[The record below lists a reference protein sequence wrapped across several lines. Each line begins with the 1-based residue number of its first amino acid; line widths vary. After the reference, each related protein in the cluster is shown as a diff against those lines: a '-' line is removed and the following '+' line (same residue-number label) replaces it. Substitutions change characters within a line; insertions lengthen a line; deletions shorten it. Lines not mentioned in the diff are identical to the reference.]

1 MNVIIPMAGL
11 GLRLTKHGYKEPK
24 PLVQILGR
32 PIVEW
37 AIETIGNEGNFIFC
51 CNKKHIK
58 EYELEKIL
66 KKKVPSCKI
75 ISIDHQTEGTAETIL
90 EAKNLIDNDEEL
102 FISDSD
108 HYIQWNKTQ
117 FNEKIRTQLIDA
129 CVFVFPEN
137 QNSKDYSYVKVN
149 DEGFV
154 KESAEK
160 IPISKTACA
169 GMHYFR
175 RGSDFVK
182 YAEIMIKNNH
192 RFNNEF
198 YMTPVYNELVQAGK
212 KIITF
217 PILKKW
223 ALGSKEEIN
232 QFLSSPPNSN

>member
-1 MNVIIPMAGL
+1 MAGL
-11 GLRLTKHGYKEPK
+11 GLRLAKHGYKEPK
-24 PLVQILGR
+24 PLVQILGK

-51 CNKKHIK
+51 CNKEHIK
-58 EYELEKIL
+58 QYQLDEFL
-66 KKKVPSCKI
+66 KKKIPNCKI
-75 ISIDHQTEGTAETIL
+75 ISIDHHTEGTAKTIL
-90 EAKNLIDNDEEL
+90 EAKKLIDNDEEL

-108 HYIQWNKTQ
+108 HYIQWNKIQ
-117 FNEKIRTQLIDA
+117 FNEKIRTSLIDA
-129 CVFVFPEN
+129 CVFVFAED

-149 DEGFV
+149 DLGFV

-175 RGSDFVK
+175 KGSDFVK
-182 YAEIMIKNNH
+182 YAEIMIKNNQ

-198 YMTPVYNELVQAGK
+198 YVTPVYNELAKSGK

-223 ALGSKEEIN
+223 ALGSKDEIN
-232 QFLSSPPNSN
+232 QFLSSPPNND